1 MISASQP
8 SHSYHFAAVCGL
20 NKMLSTAQQVK
31 ETLLIGTMQIGL
43 PTTDVYTDGALVH
56 QLFKGFPYHPCDSLF
71 WNQTIYDACLDGIP
85 PDQLLYKHHP
95 AWATMLLVPFL
106 LNYMMGWYTWYKVD
120 KKKKFTWPAC
130 LLGVYPQLRA
140 ANIIREL
147 WRNPI
152 RGLAKKRK
160 FERDVGQVEVFLEA
174 VPTTYIMSYM
184 VRAIGDKTTQ
194 IGLVGIPGSSNQKL
208 FDLSYFTSIIS
219 ASLGM
224 AKSLKVSISCY
235 QSFKC

>member
-1 MISASQP
+1 MSA
-8 SHSYHFAAVCGL
+8 
-20 NKMLSTAQQVK
+20 M
-31 ETLLIGTMQIGL
+31 E
-43 PTTDVYTDGALVH
+43 
-56 QLFKGFPYHPCDSLF
+56 

-85 PDQLLYKHHP
+85 PDQLKYEHHP

-106 LNYMMGWYTWYKVD
+106 LNYMAGWYAWYQAD

-147 WRNPI
+147 WRNPR

-160 FERDVGQVEVFLEA
+160 FEREVGQAEVFLEA
-174 VPTTYIMSYM
+174 VPTTYIMTYM
-184 VRAIGDKTTQ
+184 MIRAGKGDTTTK
-194 IGLVGIPGSSNQKL
+194 IGLTGGPGSSNQKL
-208 FDLSYFTSIIS
+208 FLLSFLTSIIS

-235 QSFKC
+235 QSFKS